1 MLNPDDATIRQILT
15 NPGTVA
21 VVGWSPNPARP
32 SHGVAAFLG
41 AHGWRGFPVNPG
53 QAGTPYGTDKVYA
66 SVRDIPTDAG
76 VTMVDVFRQ
85 SDAVPALVD
94 EAIEALPDLK
104 VVWMQLGVTHEV
116 AADKARAKGITVVQ
130 DRCPVIEMRR
140 LGI

>member
-1 MLNPDDATIRQILT
+1 MLTPDDATIREILT

-21 VVGWSPNPARP
+21 VVGWSPNPDRP

-41 AHGWRGFPVNPG
+41 AHGWRVIPVNPG
-53 QAGTPYGTDKVYA
+53 QAGRPYGSDKVYA
-66 SVRDIPTDAG
+66 SVRDIPADAG

-94 EAIEALPDLK
+94 EALEALPDFK
-104 VVWMQLGVTHEV
+104 VVWMQLGVIHEE
-116 AADKARAKGITVVQ
+116 AAEKARGKGITVVQ

-140 LGI
+140 LGL

>member
-41 AHGWRGFPVNPG
+41 AHGWRVFPVNPG

-94 EAIEALPDLK
+94 EAMEALPDLK

>member
-41 AHGWRGFPVNPG
+41 AHGWRVFPVNPG

-116 AADKARAKGITVVQ
+116 AADKARTKGITVVQ
-130 DRCPVIEMRR
+130 DRCPIIEMRR